1 MEDIDQDKLAKIIFI
16 HNALENGWTIS
27 KSESYY
33 IFKKHHNNKK
43 EVFQDPYY
51 LSSCHHFSIW
61 TIFKNSTWVG

>member
-43 EVFQDPYY
+43 EVFQDAY
-51 LSSCHHFSIW
+51 LTKFI
-61 TIFKNSTWVG
+61 KDNSNITKFLNT

>member
-43 EVFQDPYY
+43 EVFQDSY
-51 LSSCHHFSIW
+51 LTKFI
-61 TIFKNSTWVG
+61 KDNSNITKFLNN